1 MLPLLISSAAGVA
14 AAAASRPKD
23 PKARTPIKNVLAV
36 GIGAGIAFGLYKV
49 LGKDIRAAI
58 NKSKNEKLFE
68 KEKDPKKELSYPP
81 SQYIS
86 WADKLEDAF
95 EDFWG
100 TDEDAIYSVLRK
112 LKTNNDWLELNKAF
126 GLRSYLDL
134 YNEEY
139 WTGKKVNL
147 LKWFQL
153 ELDTAEKKKCN
164 DILKSKGIKYR
175 I

>member
-1 MLPLLISSAAGVA
+1 MLPLLISSAAGIA
-14 AAAASRPKD
+14 AAVASRPKN
-23 PKARTPIKNVLAV
+23 PKERTPIKNVLAL

-68 KEKDPKKELSYPP
+68 KEKDPKKALSYPP

-164 DILKSKGIKYR
+164 EILKSKGIIYR